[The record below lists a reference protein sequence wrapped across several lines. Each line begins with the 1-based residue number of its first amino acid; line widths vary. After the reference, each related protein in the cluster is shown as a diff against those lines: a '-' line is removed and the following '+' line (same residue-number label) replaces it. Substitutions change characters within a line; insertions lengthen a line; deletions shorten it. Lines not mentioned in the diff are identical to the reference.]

1 MKLSL
6 TLPDSSVIFQNLG
19 ITLEQW
25 NVSADFSFDL
35 FSTHVQ
41 FASENLHFLK
51 QSVVPFPTTSL
62 LFYNPT
68 SFQRQETN
76 ASLFSQA
83 QLLREAF
90 YLSMSPP
97 KPMPLGLANPLNG
110 HIKVFLAKAVPSRK
124 E

>member
-41 FASENLHFLK
+41 FASENLHVLK
-51 QSVVPFPTTSL
+51 QSVVPFPTTCVL
-62 LFYNPT
+62 LEGT
-68 SFQRQETN
+68 
-76 ASLFSQA
+76 
-83 QLLREAF
+83 
-90 YLSMSPP
+90 
-97 KPMPLGLANPLNG
+97 GLASGL
-110 HIKVFLAKAVPSRK
+110 KDSASK
-124 E
+124 EE